1 MKIPLDDDEDG
12 EISPEDERE
21 ISQESDLSEQTRNV
35 TIKSTIKVQ
44 DSIQIIEQEI
54 KNLDFVRT
62 SQDECDEIEDI
73 QISPE
78 QTNGDSKPP
87 VDETDDVKQQYNIA
101 ENHFILS
108 DKNSNDTNNSNQI
121 LQLVSIFVFVVF
133 FPLTNHPKKTLRNI
147 L

>member
-1 MKIPLDDDEDG
+1 M
-12 EISPEDERE
+12 
-21 ISQESDLSEQTRNV
+21 
-35 TIKSTIKVQ
+35 Q

-73 QISPE
+73 QNSPE

-121 LQLVSIFVFVVF
+121 LPLVSIFFLFLLF
-133 FPLTNHPKKTLRNI
+133 FSFFR
-147 L
+147 